1 MARQKRGLGWNLRG
15 RKGDVQV
22 SQWLLKL
29 RAYGLTRPLNS
40 YSKSGAFCFCVG
52 FSKGGSHIPRIPFPR
67 TYPELIPQH
76 GYAGVQMNR
85 RKRMSWGLESVLEKS
100 AHWNCDPTRRGKKRI
115 SNTGQEPKNF
125 VQLMIMNSGSTKP
138 VIISCS
144 SVVRVLTDSIPSL
157 I

>member
-1 MARQKRGLGWNLRG
+1 MARWKRGLGWNLRG

-29 RAYGLTRPLNS
+29 RACGLTRPLNS

-76 GYAGVQMNR
+76 GFGGVQMNR
-85 RKRMSWGLESVLEKS
+85 RESLSRGLESVPEKF
-100 AHWNCDPTRRGKKRI
+100 AHWNCDPTRQGKKNGFQTPVR
-115 SNTGQEPKNF
+115 NPKNL
-125 VQLMIMNSGSTKP
+125 VQFMDSGSTKP
-138 VIISCS
+138 GTISCS
-144 SVVRVLTDSIPSL
+144 IVARVLTDSIPSL
-157 I
+157 N